1 MRIGRPFQPIQYS
14 PARLVDGWERQL
26 HVRLDIPGRGSPVA
40 RYRDGRVAQR
50 GLADTQVA
58 ARDQPPTAS
67 RPNVRGQPVQD
78 PALLCE
84 APQRH
89 PAPPFG
95 GCPAIVERIPH
106 LGKPGSLAFLSD
118 AEQAL
123 AFWSRMDL
131 AAVVS
136 IWGSWM

>member
-1 MRIGRPFQPIQYS
+1 
-14 PARLVDGWERQL
+14 VDGRERQL

-50 GLADTQVA
+50 GLADTRVA
-58 ARDQPPTAS
+58 ERDQPPTAS
-67 RPNVRGQPVQD
+67 RPGVRGQPVQD

-89 PAPPFG
+89 PVPPFG

-106 LGKPGSLAFLSD
+106 PGKPGSLAFLSD
-118 AEQAL
+118 AEQGAGVL
-123 AFWSRMDL
+123 VKDGPGSGRVDL
-131 AAVVS
+131 GIV
-136 IWGSWM
+136 WRGMQ